1 MMMMVFKITF
11 ISTESGNPCVKFAK
25 TLPIAQNFVVAYKK
39 AGKGKNFKITPIK
52 LK

>member
-1 MMMMVFKITF
+1 MMMIFKITF
-11 ISTESGNPCVKFAK
+11 ISIESGNPCVKFAK
-25 TLPIAQNFVVAYKK
+25 TLPIAQNFVAAYKK